1 MNHNIFSDENK
12 MNVIL
17 DLDST
22 IIHSLEPDEYVYL
35 PSDFQNKFINK
46 DMLGYVRIF
55 ARPNLEY
62 FLDYLFKNYDV
73 SVLTAA
79 DYGYGWFIIQN
90 FILTNPDRKLKYFM
104 HHYHT
109 EIADEMYGKH
119 KDLRMLFDIFQLQNM
134 SKHNTVII
142 DDLDDVHKVNPNH
155 AIAIASF
162 DVTRDNKINYESV
175 NDNDLQ
181 RVQTILETLRTKFE
195 ASPCVRQIYFGYT
208 PTVES
213 PFFL

>member
-22 IIHSLEPDEYVYL
+22 IIHSLEPEEYIYL
-35 PSDFQNKFINK
+35 SSEFQNKFNNK

-142 DDLDDVHKVNPNH
+142 DDHPKVYKANGIN
-155 AIAIASF
+155 AIPAPAFLVMNETHNVSYP
-162 DVTRDNKINYESV
+162 DSV
-175 NDNDLQ
+175 NDTFLID
-181 RVQTILETLRTKFE
+181 VIDILEKLKENYNRNG
-195 ASPCVRQIYFGYT
+195 S
-208 PTVES
+208 
-213 PFFL
+213 LD